1 MDYKCKFSKE
11 NCQAHFH
18 HSHELAAVTLLHSL
32 AEHPGL
38 PDPTGHLVPGP
49 VLVLARWHPLP
60 QLSWYFIPT
69 MVGRPHWLPSSQVLG
84 QVLGGPQAGGDGI
97 QPSQLYSAHNEEL
110 GGPKDY

>member
-1 MDYKCKFSKE
+1 MNWRLYSF
-11 NCQAHFH
+11 
-18 HSHELAAVTLLHSL
+18 LHSL
-32 AEHPGL
+32 AEHPGV
-38 PDPTGHLVPGP
+38 PDPTGHLVPGS

-60 QLSWYFIPT
+60 QLSWYFNPT